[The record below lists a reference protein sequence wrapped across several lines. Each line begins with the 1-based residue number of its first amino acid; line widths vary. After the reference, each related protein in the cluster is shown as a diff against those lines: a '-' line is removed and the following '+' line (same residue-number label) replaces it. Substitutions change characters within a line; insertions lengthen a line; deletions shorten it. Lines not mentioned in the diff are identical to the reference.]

1 MINKKTLKKLDFY
14 HIHEYEDFKQK
25 FIAASVFSEIKE
37 FAKKDEMELTPFV
50 VSGLML
56 CFLWSG
62 FIRSG
67 LGFGGLVLT
76 LPFALMVVDSPLDI
90 MPLAV
95 VHAFVVG
102 ISTVFLRFRNVD
114 WMQLL
119 EMIKVMAIPVL
130 FGLFGL
136 ITIPETWLLL
146 LVFGVVLMYSL
157 NYIRPFIQLKVGGWS
172 NTLVLMLGGYLSG
185 LALIGSPLIVAVAG
199 HRIERHRLRDS
210 LLALWVVLSPPKLVI
225 LFYSGVD
232 LHLDW
237 QWWLLPVNLLGHLL
251 GMKFHD
257 HLLRLRTEAFYR
269 WLGAVLM
276 LVVLVGIY
284 RVLTR

>member
-1 MINKKTLKKLDFY
+1 M
-14 HIHEYEDFKQK
+14 
-25 FIAASVFSEIKE
+25 V
-37 FAKKDEMELTPFV
+37 ELTPFV
-50 VSGLML
+50 VSGLLL

-90 MPLAV
+90 MPLAI
-95 VHAFVVG
+95 VHVFVVG
-102 ISTVFLRFRNVD
+102 VWTVVFRFRNVD
-114 WMQLL
+114 WMQLMR
-119 EMIKVMAIPVL
+119 MIRVMAIPVL
-130 FGLFGL
+130 LGLFGL
-136 ITIPETWLLL
+136 ITIPEHWLLL
-146 LVFGVVLMYSL
+146 LVFGVVLGYSA
-157 NYIRPFIQLKVGGWS
+157 NYIHPFIQISEGGWS
-172 NTLVLMLGGYLSG
+172 HTLVLMLGGYLSG

-210 LLALWVVLSPPKLVI
+210 LLALWVILAPPKLGI

-237 QWWLLPVNLLGHLL
+237 QWWLLPVNLIGHLL

-257 HLLRLRTEAFYR
+257 HLLQLRSESFYR
-269 WLGAVLM
+269 WLGFILLV
-276 LVVLVGIY
+276 VVLVGIF